1 MKYYIGLD
9 AHKSTCTAVVVR
21 ENGDQVLRETFPT
34 TEGNLVGFLDKID
47 GEKHLTFEEGTLA
60 QWLYLVIKPEVDHLL
75 ICNPVYVAKKQGAK
89 TDFRDALHLA
99 QELRTN
105 HLQAVYHDNSKWMEL
120 RTLVNSYSDLVEQ
133 VVATKMRLKALFR
146 SYGLSTDEGNF
157 YEDRE
162 QIKSLPNEVTKF
174 VAESFFSQLEALEEQ
189 KGGYAEYFHKN
200 KQRHQPVK
208 NLCSIPG
215 ISHVRA
221 NIIVAVV
228 CSPHRFKT
236 KHQFWG
242 YCMLVRH
249 IQMSGGKI
257 YGNRRVHGRKELRDV
272 FIGAA
277 ENALR
282 GESSLRD
289 YYDAQRAKGI
299 AHREA
304 KLALARK
311 IAGLSLALL
320 KNNDTFKN
328 KYEAQQL
335 EKAVIRKTLNLD
347 ATI

>member
-34 TEGNLVGFLDKID
+34 TEGNIVGFLHKID

-120 RTLVNSYSDLVEQ
+120 RTLVNSYSDLIEGI
-133 VVATKMRLKALFR
+133 VATKMRLKALFR
-146 SYGLSTDEGNF
+146 SFGLPTDEGNF
-157 YEDRE
+157 YENRE
-162 QIKSLPNEVTKF
+162 QIKELPNGVAKF
-174 VAESFFSQLEALEEQ
+174 VAESFFTQMEALEKQ
-189 KGGYAEYFHKN
+189 KAEYADYFHKN
-200 KQRHQPVK
+200 KQRHKPVK

-236 KHQFWG
+236 KHRFWG
-242 YCMLVRH
+242 YSMLVRH

-282 GESSLRD
+282 GESSLRE
-289 YYDAQRAKGI
+289 YYEAQRAKGI

-328 KYEAQQL
+328 DFEHQQMEKVAIRKELYL
-335 EKAVIRKTLNLD
+335 EK
-347 ATI
+347 TI

>member
-1 MKYYIGLD
+1 M
-9 AHKSTCTAVVVR
+9 
-21 ENGDQVLRETFPT
+21 
-34 TEGNLVGFLDKID
+34 
-47 GEKHLTFEEGTLA
+47 
-60 QWLYLVIKPEVDHLL
+60 
-75 ICNPVYVAKKQGAK
+75 
-89 TDFRDALHLA
+89 
-99 QELRTN
+99 
-105 HLQAVYHDNSKWMEL
+105 
-120 RTLVNSYSDLVEQ
+120 
-133 VVATKMRLKALFR
+133 
-146 SYGLSTDEGNF
+146 
-157 YEDRE
+157 
-162 QIKSLPNEVTKF
+162 
-174 VAESFFSQLEALEEQ
+174 
-189 KGGYAEYFHKN
+189 
-200 KQRHQPVK
+200 K

-242 YCMLVRH
+242 YSMLVRH

-289 YYDAQRAKGI
+289 YYEAQRAKGI

-328 KYEAQQL
+328 KFEAQQL